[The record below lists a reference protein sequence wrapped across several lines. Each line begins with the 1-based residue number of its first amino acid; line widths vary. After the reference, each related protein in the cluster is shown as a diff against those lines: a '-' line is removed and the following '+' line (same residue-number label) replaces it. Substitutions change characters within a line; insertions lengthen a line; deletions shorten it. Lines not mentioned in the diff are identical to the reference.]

1 MPGFDGNDGKSVKT
15 SDFDRKLLKKHD
27 FDKKLA
33 KIADFLAK
41 NMILKKTSWKSK
53 KFWAI

>member
-1 MPGFDGNDGKSVKT
+1 MPVFDGNDAKSVKT
-15 SDFDRKLLKKHD
+15 ADFDRKLLKNND

-33 KIADFLAK
+33 KIENFLAK